1 MRKHSLILLGLFL
14 LFLGSAPHLAVA
26 QLQAPAASPA
36 AHVSQN
42 VGFTK
47 ISMDYSSPAV
57 KGRTIFGGL
66 QKYGETWRAGANA
79 PTTIEF
85 STAVNIGGKNIP
97 AGKYTVFITPQAT
110 GDWTIHINGKGNAI
124 YAYMENDKIN
134 EDALAKDD
142 IVAVKTT
149 PVRTSETQE
158 RLIYTISAEDNQMAK
173 ITMSWEKVQLSFK
186 VDTQVNQKMEGF
198 KGILAP

>member
-14 LFLGSAPHLAVA
+14 LFLGTAPQLAIA
-26 QLQAPAASPA
+26 QLQAPAASPS

-66 QKYGETWRAGANA
+66 QKYGESWRAGANA

-85 STAVNIGGKNIP
+85 STAVNIGGKNVP
-97 AGKYTVFITPQAT
+97 AGKYTVFITPQAS

-134 EDALAKDD
+134 EEALAKDD
-142 IVAVKTT
+142 IVAVKAT
-149 PVRTSETQE
+149 PTRTSESQE
-158 RLIYTISAEDNQMAK
+158 RLIYTISAEDNHTAK
-173 ITMSWEKVQLSFK
+173 ITMAWEKVQLSFK
-186 VDTQVNQKMEGF
+186 VDTQVSQKMDGF
-198 KGILAP
+198 KGILVP

>member
-14 LFLGSAPHLAVA
+14 IFLGSAPHLAVA

-97 AGKYTVFITPQAT
+97 AGKYTIFITPQAT

-124 YAYMENDKIN
+124 YAYMESDKIN

-158 RLIYTISAEDNQMAK
+158 RLVYTISAEDNQIAK

>member
-1 MRKHSLILLGLFL
+1 MKKQSLILLGLFL
-14 LFLGSAPHLAVA
+14 LFLGAAPQLAVA
-26 QLQAPAASPA
+26 QLEVPAASPA

-79 PTTIEF
+79 PTSIEF
-85 STAVNIGGKNIP
+85 STAVNIAGKNIP
-97 AGKYTVFITPQAT
+97 AGKYTIFITPQAS

-124 YAYMENDKIN
+124 YAYMVDNKIN
-134 EDALAKDD
+134 EEAVAKDD
-142 IVAVKTT
+142 IVSVKAT
-149 PVRTSETQE
+149 PIRSSENQE
-158 RLIYTISAEDNQMAK
+158 RLIYTISAEDNNVAK
-173 ITMSWEKVQLSFK
+173 ITLAWEKVRLSFM
-186 VDTQVNQKMEGF
+186 VDTQVIQKMDGF
-198 KGILAP
+198 KGILVP